1 VKQRCESHQF
11 IAINDKVEMD
21 ARVFILNKLSG
32 GESKTAERQKER
44 VCERQSIPGSEDSVG
59 NKIDC

>member
-1 VKQRCESHQF
+1 MHDRIFISKQ
-11 IAINDKVEMD
+11 IMW
-21 ARVFILNKLSG
+21 

-44 VCERQSIPGSEDSVG
+44 VCVRDSVLLEMKDSVG